1 MRPPASRDLCFPL
14 LLLMM
19 MMPGN
24 MCRITFWH
32 GRRGSC
38 AATQAAIHSGSSLCK
53 SFQFKAQLNLQ
64 AGIDNFSYEILIP
77 LWICPPVS
85 ICKLTPSLHFSSLLI
100 FMSLCLKIKLS
111 INNQPPTPSPTAS
124 TWTRNSIWMWIV
136 MDICA
141 GAFASWFMAFDCQPC
156 NYNKIYPMATITITI
171 TITSDNRR
179 RCNAHAVAGDCWQRF
194 DHHNYRTGNRNTHI
208 CGNICAEFTS
218 QSPARQQGDSSR
230 CGHPAG
236 GCLQGERSHTVD
248 AVPIRLS

>member
-1 MRPPASRDLCFPL
+1 MAGVAAVQQHKLPSTVVRHCARVSNLKLSSIFRLELIISLMKFLFHCESAHLFQYANWRL
-14 LLLMM
+14 L
-19 MMPGN
+19 
-24 MCRITFWH
+24 
-32 GRRGSC
+32 
-38 AATQAAIHSGSSLCK
+38 SSL
-53 SFQFKAQLNLQ
+53 L
-64 AGIDNFSYEILIP
+64 
-77 LWICPPVS
+77 
-85 ICKLTPSLHFSSLLI
+85 FSSLLI

-230 CGHPAG
+230 CGHPTG
-236 GCLQGERSHTVD
+236 GCL
-248 AVPIRLS
+248 